1 MLNPVQIQAI
11 LKGTG
16 YTIAIATVAILIGIV
31 LGMLVAVGRIS
42 KNKVIGKITWIYV
55 WFFRGTPL
63 LLQLFMIFYA
73 MPLIMKDV
81 FGRPFP
87 IDPLMA
93 CFIAFALNSTAYLAE
108 FFRAGIESIDKG
120 QLEASK
126 ALGMS
131 YKQSMFHIIIPQS
144 FKRLLPSVGN
154 EFIMLIKDT
163 SLASTVAISD
173 LLRTTKTMSS
183 SSGKWIYY
191 VYAAAIYLVLTT
203 FIQIGFEKL
212 EKKVGAYE

>member
-1 MLNPVQIQAI
+1 MLNNVQIQVI

-16 YTIAIATVAILIGIV
+16 YTIIIASVAVILGVIF
-31 LGMLVAVGRIS
+31 GMLVALGRIS
-42 KNKVIGKITWIYV
+42 TNKVLNKITWVYV

-81 FGRPFP
+81 FGRTFP
-87 IDPLMA
+87 MNPLMA
-93 CFIAFALNSTAYLAE
+93 CFLAFTLNSTAYLAE

-120 QLEASK
+120 QLEAAK

-131 YKQSMFHIIIPQS
+131 YNQAMFNIIIPQS

-191 VYAAAIYLVLTT
+191 VYAACIYLVITT
-203 FIQIGFEKL
+203 FIQVGFEKL